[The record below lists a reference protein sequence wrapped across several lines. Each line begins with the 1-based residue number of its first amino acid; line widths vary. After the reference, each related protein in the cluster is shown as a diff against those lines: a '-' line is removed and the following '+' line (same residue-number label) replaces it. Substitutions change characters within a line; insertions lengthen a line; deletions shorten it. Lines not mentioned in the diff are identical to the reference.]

1 MKETGYPS
9 IDKIHFKGEKF
20 TDVHPVIPS
29 ISIDTALRVMSLPF
43 RLEKAVNSLDLEV
56 NFNELLDDAS
66 MLARGFKELGVKR
79 GDIVSICMPNLYQGV
94 ISFLALNRIGAT
106 TTFLNSFS
114 SIDEVKHYLNLFES
128 PIFINY
134 NKDEKY
140 NESIKKDTK
149 VKQVITLYN
158 KDVNKKEF
166 SENKITGYED
176 TISFND
182 MKKVSEYY
190 KKPFRTLYF
199 GSENSLILFTSGT
212 TGNPKSVVLTN
223 KNILSSGIYMKASA
237 KLDNTKG
244 ESSLVCVPFTYPYGF
259 ATSTL
264 MSLLCGRKAILCPDL
279 SKDNISYYL
288 SKKPNIIFGSPALLE
303 LIMKNINP
311 NQDLSSVDTFISGGD
326 FLLPQ
331 KSREAKEFFKAHG
344 ANVKMCNGSGNAETS
359 GANTNAVGLPTREET
374 VGRVLTGTDVII
386 MDENYEKELKYG
398 EEGLLCI
405 GGKHVFKEYYKSPEL
420 TKNAKFMYKGKMYFK
435 TGTRGILYKDGFFN
449 LTGRDSRFYITS
461 TLNKIYCDR
470 VQMIMSNIDIIED
483 VAFVQKKDD
492 DLLYTGKAYVVL
504 KQGINKSNEA
514 KEYILEKCH
523 QTIVT
528 TNGEEMQLKENEIP
542 TSIEFIDKLPRHE
555 GSDKIDYKVLEELAL
570 IEYNNE
576 KKLIKKI

>member
-1 MKETGYPS
+1 MYPS

-20 TDVHPVIPS
+20 TDLHPVIPS
-29 ISIDTALRVMSLPF
+29 ISLDLALRVMSLPF
-43 RLEKAVNSLDLEV
+43 RKDKAINSLDLEV
-56 NFNELLDDAS
+56 NYNELIEAAS
-66 MLARGFKELGVKR
+66 TLARGFKELGVKR
-79 GDIVSICMPNLYQGV
+79 GDIVAICMPNLYQAV
-94 ISFLALNRIGAT
+94 VSFFALNRIGAT

-114 SIDEVKHYLNLFES
+114 SKDEVKHYLNLFES

-134 NKDEKY
+134 DKDDNY
-140 NESIKKDTK
+140 NEEIKKDNK
-149 VKQVITLYN
+149 VKEVITLY
-158 KDVNKKEF
+158 KSDVNKKEF
-166 SENKITGYED
+166 SNVGNITGYEN

-182 MKKVSEYY
+182 MEKVSKHY

-223 KNILSSGIYMKASA
+223 ENILSSGIYMKASA
-237 KLDNTKG
+237 KLDNTRG

-288 SKKPNIIFGSPALLE
+288 SKNPNIIFGSPALLE
-303 LIMKNINP
+303 LIMRNVKP
-311 NQDLSSVDTFISGGD
+311 GQDLSSVNTFISGGD

-331 KSREAKEFFKAHG
+331 KSRQGKQFFKEHNAD
-344 ANVKMCNGSGNAETS
+344 VKMCNGSGNAETS

-420 TKNAKFMYKGKMYFK
+420 TKQAKFMYKGKMYFK

-449 LTGRDSRFYITS
+449 LTGRDSRYYITS

-470 VQMIMSNIDIIED
+470 VQMIMSNIDVIED

-504 KQGINKSNEA
+504 KQGIEASKDA

-523 QTIVT
+523 QTLYN
-528 TNGEEMQLKENEIP
+528 NGEEMQLKENEIP

-555 GSDKIDYKVLEELAL
+555 GSDKIDYKVLEEIAL
-570 IEYNNE
+570 KEYEQE
-576 KKLIKKI
+576 KKLTKKI